1 LTEPSGWRV
10 NDVVGYDVMRES
22 AVALA
27 TLLIRETR
35 TTSEP
40 DRARGELAQ
49 LRQDVLT
56 VDAFDR
62 AAVAALAA
70 RLEDRTRKLS
80 EELS

>member
-1 LTEPSGWRV
+1 MAELSGWRV
-10 NDVVGYDVMRES
+10 NDVVAYDVMRES

-27 TLLIRETR
+27 TLLVRETR
-35 TTSEP
+35 TASEP

-56 VDAFDR
+56 VNAFDR

-70 RLEDRTRKLS
+70 QLEHRTRKLS